1 MRLLFLTAYN
11 AVVPGTTMLLTVPW
25 INKFSYPSNRKIS
38 CKVQKCHAIFFT
50 GTAVLVVIRI
60 VNDVQPYFFWYYGKL
75 HSYVATADFEIPW
88 RVVNDEIGEILQ
100 DSKDTLQSLLG
111 KDNSNQQLQHLL
123 DNISK
128 IESINS
134 EKMFL
139 IEKPGVNL

>member
-1 MRLLFLTAYN
+1 M
-11 AVVPGTTMLLTVPW
+11 
-25 INKFSYPSNRKIS
+25 
-38 CKVQKCHAIFFT
+38 
-50 GTAVLVVIRI
+50 
-60 VNDVQPYFFWYYGKL
+60 

>member
-1 MRLLFLTAYN
+1 MVGDTAISRDFESIMYDLRLPIKY
-11 AVVPGTTMLLTVPW
+11 
-25 INKFSYPSNRKIS
+25 
-38 CKVQKCHAIFFT
+38 
-50 GTAVLVVIRI
+50 
-60 VNDVQPYFFWYYGKL
+60 DGKL
-75 HSYVATADFEIPW
+75 HSYVAIADFETPW

>member
-1 MRLLFLTAYN
+1 MDRLFE
-11 AVVPGTTMLLTVPW
+11 
-25 INKFSYPSNRKIS
+25 NRR
-38 CKVQKCHAIFFT
+38 QE
-50 GTAVLVVIRI
+50 RI
-60 VNDVQPYFFWYYGKL
+60 VKILKMIKEGKIVNRNTIGDLGVGDTATSRDFESIMYDLRLPIKYDGKL

>member
-1 MRLLFLTAYN
+1 MDRLFE
-11 AVVPGTTMLLTVPW
+11 
-25 INKFSYPSNRKIS
+25 NRR
-38 CKVQKCHAIFFT
+38 QE
-50 GTAVLVVIRI
+50 RI
-60 VNDVQPYFFWYYGKL
+60 VKILKMIKEGKIVNRNTIGDLGVGDTAISRDFESIMYDLRLPIKYDGKL

-100 DSKDTLQSLLG
+100 DSKDTLQSLLD

>member
-1 MRLLFLTAYN
+1 MDRLFE
-11 AVVPGTTMLLTVPW
+11 
-25 INKFSYPSNRKIS
+25 NRR
-38 CKVQKCHAIFFT
+38 QE
-50 GTAVLVVIRI
+50 RI
-60 VNDVQPYFFWYYGKL
+60 VKILKMIKEGKIVNRNTIGDLGVGDTAISRDFESIMYDLRLPIKYDGKL